1 LLTIAALNRNQ
12 RFLLDFSMQ
21 GARAALSCPLAALAL
36 PGGIRADTARS
47 PGNSALV
54 AERWF

>member
-1 LLTIAALNRNQ
+1 MAALNRNQ

-21 GARAALSCPLAALAL
+21 GARAALSCPLAAPTL
-36 PGGIRADTARS
+36 PGGIRLDTARS

-54 AERWF
+54 TERWF

>member
-1 LLTIAALNRNQ
+1 LLTTTALNRNQ

-21 GARAALSCPLAALAL
+21 GARAALSYPLAAPTL
-36 PGGIRADTARS
+36 PGGIRLDTARS